1 MSTTN
6 TPTTK
11 CGWLPSA
18 YGVILALVGLA
29 LLLGGLRL
37 VTLGGSW
44 YYLIAGLLTVVSGAL
59 LFKRNP
65 NGGLLYLVV
74 VIGTALWALA
84 EVGTSF
90 WGLVPRLAPVL
101 VLGFFAALCT
111 RALSNKQNKVA
122 VPAAAVQ
129 AVVVVAGAASVFTP
143 HDTIENTAKLGETP
157 VREVAVVSDANS
169 ADNKSL
175 QYGRDA
181 DSTRYAP
188 LDQINTSNVNK
199 LQVAWTFRT
208 GSKTGGNY
216 EDQNTPIQIGDSLY
230 VCTPEN
236 RVISLDAETGEKR
249 WEWDPKVKEAA
260 FWNRC
265 RGVGYYEV
273 PQEMKSADGKC
284 DARIIT
290 TTKDARLW
298 SLDAKTGEVCQNFGD
313 TGKGYSDLSKG
324 LGEYDEHFYMP
335 TSQPFVIGD
344 RVLIGG
350 WVWDGKRTQMPS
362 GVVRAFD
369 LKTGELS
376 WAWDLGNQA
385 NNQLPAEGET
395 YTKGTPNWWSSG
407 AYDAKLNL
415 IYLPLGNGT
424 PDFWGA
430 HRSKETEEFSTS
442 VVALNADT
450 GKLAWKYQTLR
461 HDTWDYDI
469 GSPPALVDLPDG
481 KGGETPALVVA
492 TKTHQLFMLD
502 RRTGEPVAQVEE
514 IPAAQ
519 ETMAEDWAAKTQP
532 WSTGMPQLTKMHL
545 QEKDMWGATMFDQ
558 LYCRIKFK
566 QLRNE
571 GPFTPLTDKPTLI
584 NPGYYGGFNWGGM
597 SVDKKRNLLIVN
609 DMHMPQIGWL
619 MPQEKMAEAQAA
631 AKALGKGAGVQAQA
645 GTPYVAV
652 RGAFNSPLDIPCH
665 APSWGNLTA
674 IDLTTKQI
682 AWQVPM
688 GTVEDSVLHG
698 VRASLPVPIGM
709 PSLSGPVTTAG
720 DLIFHVGTQDYYI
733 RAYDV
738 KTGKEVWKDRLPVG
752 AQATPM
758 TYLSPKSGRQMVVTV
773 AGGARMTADRGDY
786 IIAYALPKQ

>member
-18 YGVILALVGLA
+18 YGVILALIGLA

-37 VTLGGSW
+37 ATLGGSW
-44 YYLIAGLLTVVSGAL
+44 YYLIAGLLTVISGAL

-74 VIGTALWALA
+74 VIGTVIWAFA
-84 EVGTSF
+84 EVGTHF
-90 WGLVPRLAPVL
+90 WALVPRLAPVL

-111 RALSNKQNKVA
+111 RVLSNKQNKIA
-122 VPAAAVQ
+122 IPAAAVQ
-129 AVVVVAGAASVFTP
+129 ALVVVAGAASIFTP
-143 HDTIENTAKLGETP
+143 HNTIENTAKLGETS
-157 VREVAVVSDANS
+157 VREVATVQDANS
-169 ADNKSL
+169 PENKAL
-175 QYGRDA
+175 HVGRDA
-181 DSTRYAP
+181 DSARYAP
-188 LDQINTSNVNK
+188 LDQINANNVNK
-199 LQVAWTFRT
+199 LEVAWKFRT
-208 GSKTGGNY
+208 GSKTGPNY
-216 EDQNTPIQIGDSLY
+216 EDQNTPIQVGDSLY
-230 VCTPEN
+230 ICTPEN
-236 RVISLDAETGEKR
+236 RVMALDAETGEKR
-249 WEWDPKVKEAA
+249 WEWNPNVKEAA

-265 RGVGYYEV
+265 RGVAYYEM

-290 TTKDARLW
+290 TTKDAKLW
-298 SLDAKTGEVCQNFGD
+298 ALDAKTGEVCSNFGKD
-313 TGKGYSDLSKG
+313 GFTDLSEG
-324 LGEYDEHFYMP
+324 MGEYEEHYYMP
-335 TSQPFVIGD
+335 TTQPLVMGD
-344 RVLIGG
+344 RVVVGG
-350 WVWDGKRTQMPS
+350 WVWDGKRTEMPS

-369 LKTGELS
+369 LKTGAID
-376 WAWDLGNQA
+376 WAWDLGNQSIDK
-385 NNQLPAEGET
+385 LPPEGET
-395 YTKGTPNWWSSG
+395 YTKGTPNWWTSG
-407 AYDAKLNL
+407 AFDAKLNL

-424 PDFWGA
+424 PDFWAG
-430 HRSKETEEFSTS
+430 HRSEETDAHSS
-442 VVALNADT
+442 AIVALNADT
-450 GKLAWKYQTLR
+450 GKLVWKFQAI
-461 HDTWDYDI
+461 HNDTWDYDVA
-469 GSPPALVDLPDG
+469 SPATLVDLPDG
-481 KGGETPALVVA
+481 NGGETPALVIA

-502 RRTGEPVAQVEE
+502 RRDGKPITQVEE
-514 IPAAQ
+514 RPVSQ
-519 ETMAEDWAAKTQP
+519 DMLPGDRVSPTQP
-532 WSTGMPQLTKMHL
+532 FSVGMPQLTKMNL
-545 QEKDMWGATMFDQ
+545 QESDMWGATMFDQ

-571 GPFTPLTDKPTLI
+571 GPFTKLTDKPTLV

-619 MPQEKMAEAQAA
+619 MPQDQTEQAKIEA
-631 AKALGKGAGVQAQA
+631 KKLGRGAGIQAQI

-652 RGAFNSPLDIPCH
+652 RGAFSSPLGIPCH

-674 IDLTTKQI
+674 IDLTTQQI

-688 GTVEDSVLHG
+688 GTVEDSVLSG
-698 VRASLPVPIGM
+698 VRASLPVPLGM

-773 AGGARMTADRGDY
+773 AGGARMTDDRGDY